1 MDKIKIGLPRAFTY
15 YYFNDLWKIFFK
27 ELNIDFIESPPTNKK
42 IISNGLKYANDEMC
56 LSFKI
61 YLGHIDYLKDK
72 CDYILVP
79 RVDNYGKDNQTCTN
93 FLAAF
98 DIINNLFETKI
109 LDYNI
114 NLEGHIDELDGFL
127 RIGKLLKIS
136 RYNVIKAYNKAI
148 LETYK
153 IKQNKIKKNMA
164 KLENTGVKVLLV
176 SHSYNTYDDY
186 VGKQITTYLE
196 EMGVTIIYSDMFD
209 DKVTNE
215 LSYKLSDTIYFKY
228 SKDIIGSIKLVQD
241 KVDGIVFLSAFPC
254 GLDSLVNE
262 LVMRK
267 ISKPYLNLVM
277 DDVDSLTGI
286 KTRIES
292 FIDILEQRRQRN

>member
-1 MDKIKIGLPRAFTY
+1 MDKVKIGLPRAFTY
-15 YYFNDLWKIFFK
+15 YYFSDLWKIFFK
-27 ELNIDFIESPPTNKK
+27 ELNIDYIESPPTNKE
-42 IISNGLKYANDEMC
+42 IISKGMSRANDEMC

-79 RVDNYGKDNQTCTN
+79 RIDNYGKSNQTCTN

-114 NLEGHIDELDGFL
+114 NLEGNNNELDGFL
-127 RIGKLLKIS
+127 RIGKLLDKS
-136 RYNVIKAYNKAI
+136 RYDVIKAYNKAI
-148 LETYK
+148 LDTYK
-153 IKQNKIKKNMA
+153 IKQNKIKKNIKA
-164 KLENTGVKVLLV
+164 LENDGLKVLLV
-176 SHSYNTYDDY
+176 SHSYNTYDAY
-186 VGKQITTYLE
+186 IGKQITDYLE

-209 DKVTNE
+209 DKETNK
-215 LSYKLSDTIYFKY
+215 LAYKLSDTIYFKY
-228 SKDIIGSIKLVQD
+228 SKDNIGSIKLVQD
-241 KVDGIVFLSAFPC
+241 KIDGIIFLSAFPC

-267 ISKPYLNLVM
+267 INKPYLNLIM
-277 DDVDSLTGI
+277 DESYSLTGI

-292 FIDILEQRRQRN
+292 FVDILEQRRQKN

>member
-27 ELNIDFIESPPTNKK
+27 ELNIDFIESPPTNKE

-114 NLEGHIDELDGFL
+114 NLEGRIDELDGFL

-164 KLENTGVKVLLV
+164 KLENSGVKVLLV
-176 SHSYNTYDDY
+176 SHSYNTYDVY

-228 SKDIIGSIKLVQD
+228 SKDNIGSIKLVQD

>member
-1 MDKIKIGLPRAFTY
+1 MDKVKIGLPRAFTY
-15 YYFNDLWKIFFK
+15 YYFSDLWKIFFK
-27 ELNIDFIESPPTNKK
+27 ELNIDYIESPPTNKE
-42 IISNGLKYANDEMC
+42 IISKGMSRANDEMC

-79 RVDNYGKDNQTCTN
+79 RIDNYGRSNQTCTN

-114 NLEGHIDELDGFL
+114 NLEGNNNELDGFL
-127 RIGKLLKIS
+127 RIGKLLNKS
-136 RYNVIKAYNKAI
+136 RYDVIKAYNKAI
-148 LETYK
+148 LDTYK
-153 IKQNKIKKNMA
+153 IKQNKIKKNIKA
-164 KLENTGVKVLLV
+164 LGNDGLKVLLV
-176 SHSYNTYDDY
+176 SHSYNTYDAY
-186 VGKQITTYLE
+186 IGKQITDYLE

-209 DKVTNE
+209 DKETNK
-215 LSYKLSDTIYFKY
+215 LAYKLSDTIYFKY
-228 SKDIIGSIKLVQD
+228 SKDNIGSIKLVQD
-241 KVDGIVFLSAFPC
+241 KIDGIIFLSAFPC

-267 ISKPYLNLVM
+267 INKPYLNLIM
-277 DDVDSLTGI
+277 DESYSLTGI

-292 FIDILEQRRQRN
+292 FVDILEQRRQKN

>member
-1 MDKIKIGLPRAFTY
+1 MDKVKIGLPRAFTY
-15 YYFNDLWKIFFK
+15 YYFSDLWKIFFK
-27 ELNIDFIESPPTNKK
+27 ELNIDYIESPPTNKE
-42 IISNGLKYANDEMC
+42 IISKGMSRANDEMC

-79 RVDNYGKDNQTCTN
+79 RIDNYGRTNQTCTN

-114 NLEGHIDELDGFL
+114 NLEGNNNELDGFL
-127 RIGKLLKIS
+127 RIGKLLNKS
-136 RYNVIKAYNKAI
+136 RYDVIKAYNKAI
-148 LETYK
+148 LDTYK
-153 IKQNKIKKNMA
+153 IKQNKIKKNINA
-164 KLENTGVKVLLV
+164 LENDDLKVLLV
-176 SHSYNTYDDY
+176 SHSYNTYDAY
-186 VGKQITTYLE
+186 IGKQITDYLE

-209 DKVTNE
+209 DKETNK
-215 LSYKLSDTIYFKY
+215 LAYKLSDTIYFKY
-228 SKDIIGSIKLVQD
+228 SKDNIGSIKLVQD
-241 KVDGIVFLSAFPC
+241 KIDGIIFLSAFPC

-267 ISKPYLNLVM
+267 INKPYLNLIM
-277 DDVDSLTGI
+277 DESYSLTGI

-292 FIDILEQRRQRN
+292 FVDILEQRRQKN

>member
-1 MDKIKIGLPRAFTY
+1 MDKVKIGLPRAFTY
-15 YYFNDLWKIFFK
+15 YYFSDLWKIFFK
-27 ELNIDFIESPPTNKK
+27 ELNIDYIESPPTNKE
-42 IISNGLKYANDEMC
+42 IISKGMSRANDEMC

-79 RVDNYGKDNQTCTN
+79 RIDNYGKSNQTCTN

-114 NLEGHIDELDGFL
+114 NLEGNNNELDGFL
-127 RIGKLLKIS
+127 RIGKLLNKS
-136 RYNVIKAYNKAI
+136 RYDVIKAYNKAI
-148 LETYK
+148 LDTYK
-153 IKQNKIKKNMA
+153 IKQNKIKKNIKA
-164 KLENTGVKVLLV
+164 LENDGLKVLLV
-176 SHSYNTYDDY
+176 SHSYNTYDAY
-186 VGKQITTYLE
+186 IGKQITDYLE

-209 DKVTNE
+209 DKETNK
-215 LSYKLSDTIYFKY
+215 LAYKLSDTIYFKY
-228 SKDIIGSIKLVQD
+228 SKDNIGSIKLVQE
-241 KVDGIVFLSAFPC
+241 KVDGIIFLSAFPC

-267 ISKPYLNLVM
+267 INKPYLNLIM
-277 DDVDSLTGI
+277 DESYSLTGI

-292 FIDILEQRRQRN
+292 FVDILEQRRQKN

>member
-1 MDKIKIGLPRAFTY
+1 MDKVKIGLPRAFTY
-15 YYFNDLWKIFFK
+15 YYFSDLWKIFFK
-27 ELNIDFIESPPTNKK
+27 ELNIDYIESPPTNKE
-42 IISNGLKYANDEMC
+42 IISKGMSRANDEMC

-79 RVDNYGKDNQTCTN
+79 RIDNYGRTNQTCTN

-114 NLEGHIDELDGFL
+114 NLEGNNNELDGFL
-127 RIGKLLKIS
+127 RIGKLLNKS
-136 RYNVIKAYNKAI
+136 RYDVIKAYNKAI
-148 LETYK
+148 LDTYK
-153 IKQNKIKKNMA
+153 IKQNKIKKNINA
-164 KLENTGVKVLLV
+164 LENDGLKVLLV
-176 SHSYNTYDDY
+176 SHSYNTYDAY
-186 VGKQITTYLE
+186 IGKQITDYLE

-209 DKVTNE
+209 DKETNK
-215 LSYKLSDTIYFKY
+215 LAYKLSDTIYFKY
-228 SKDIIGSIKLVQD
+228 SKDNIGSIKLVQD
-241 KVDGIVFLSAFPC
+241 KIDGIIFLSAFPC

-267 ISKPYLNLVM
+267 INKPYLNLIM
-277 DDVDSLTGI
+277 DESYSLTGI

-292 FIDILEQRRQRN
+292 FVDILEQRRQKN

>member
-27 ELNIDFIESPPTNKK
+27 ELNIDFIESPPTNKE

-114 NLEGHIDELDGFL
+114 NLEGRIDELDGFL

-164 KLENTGVKVLLV
+164 KLENSGVKVLLV

-228 SKDIIGSIKLVQD
+228 SKDNIGSIKLVQD

>member
-1 MDKIKIGLPRAFTY
+1 MDKVKIGLPRAFTY
-15 YYFNDLWKIFFK
+15 YYFSDLWKIFFK
-27 ELNIDFIESPPTNKK
+27 ELNIDYIESPPTNKE
-42 IISNGLKYANDEMC
+42 IISKGMSRANDEMC

-79 RVDNYGKDNQTCTN
+79 RIDNYGKSNQTCTN

-114 NLEGHIDELDGFL
+114 NLEGNNNELDGFL
-127 RIGKLLKIS
+127 RIGKLLNKS
-136 RYNVIKAYNKAI
+136 RYDVIKAYNKAI
-148 LETYK
+148 LDTYK
-153 IKQNKIKKNMA
+153 IKQNKIKKNIKA
-164 KLENTGVKVLLV
+164 LENDGLKVLLV
-176 SHSYNTYDDY
+176 SHSYNTYDAY
-186 VGKQITTYLE
+186 IGKQITDYLE

-209 DKVTNE
+209 DKETNK
-215 LSYKLSDTIYFKY
+215 LAYKLSDTIYFKY
-228 SKDIIGSIKLVQD
+228 SKDYIESHKLVQD
-241 KVDGIVFLSAFPC
+241 KIDGIIFLSAFPC

-267 ISKPYLNLVM
+267 INKPYLNLIM
-277 DDVDSLTGI
+277 DESYSLTGI

-292 FIDILEQRRQRN
+292 FVDILEQRRQKN

>member
-1 MDKIKIGLPRAFTY
+1 MSR
-15 YYFNDLWKIFFK
+15 
-27 ELNIDFIESPPTNKK
+27 
-42 IISNGLKYANDEMC
+42 ANDEMC

-79 RVDNYGKDNQTCTN
+79 RIDNYGRSNQTCTN

-114 NLEGHIDELDGFL
+114 NLEGNNNELDGFL
-127 RIGKLLKIS
+127 RIGKLLNKS
-136 RYNVIKAYNKAI
+136 RYDVIKAYNKAI
-148 LETYK
+148 LDTYK
-153 IKQNKIKKNMA
+153 IKQNKIKKNIKA
-164 KLENTGVKVLLV
+164 LENDGLKVLLV
-176 SHSYNTYDDY
+176 SHSYNTYDAY
-186 VGKQITTYLE
+186 IGKQITDYLE

-209 DKVTNE
+209 DKETNK
-215 LSYKLSDTIYFKY
+215 LAYKLSDTIYFKY
-228 SKDIIGSIKLVQD
+228 SKDNIGSIKLVQD
-241 KVDGIVFLSAFPC
+241 KIDGIIFLSAFPC

-267 ISKPYLNLVM
+267 INKPYLNLIM
-277 DDVDSLTGI
+277 DESYSLTGI

-292 FIDILEQRRQRN
+292 FVDILEQRRQKN

>member
-1 MDKIKIGLPRAFTY
+1 MDKVKIGLPRAFTY
-15 YYFNDLWKIFFK
+15 YYFSDLWKIFFK
-27 ELNIDFIESPPTNKK
+27 ELNIDYIESPPTNKE
-42 IISNGLKYANDEMC
+42 IISKGMSRANDEMC

-79 RVDNYGKDNQTCTN
+79 RIDNYGKSNQTCTN

-114 NLEGHIDELDGFL
+114 NLEGNSNELDGFL
-127 RIGKLLKIS
+127 RIGKLLNKSI
-136 RYNVIKAYNKAI
+136 YDVIKAYNKAI
-148 LETYK
+148 LDTYK
-153 IKQNKIKKNMA
+153 IKQNKIKKNIKA
-164 KLENTGVKVLLV
+164 LENDGLKVLLV
-176 SHSYNTYDDY
+176 SHSYNTYDAY
-186 VGKQITTYLE
+186 IGKQITDYLE

-209 DKVTNE
+209 DKETNK
-215 LSYKLSDTIYFKY
+215 LAYKLSDTIYFKY
-228 SKDIIGSIKLVQD
+228 SKDNIGSIKLVQD
-241 KVDGIVFLSAFPC
+241 KIDGIIFLSAFPC

-267 ISKPYLNLVM
+267 INKPYLNLIM
-277 DDVDSLTGI
+277 DESYSLTGI

-292 FIDILEQRRQRN
+292 FVDILEQRRQKN

>member
-1 MDKIKIGLPRAFTY
+1 MDKVKIGLPRAFTY
-15 YYFNDLWKIFFK
+15 YYFSDLWKIFFK
-27 ELNIDFIESPPTNKK
+27 ELNIDYIESPPTNKE
-42 IISNGLKYANDEMC
+42 IISKGMSRANDEMC

-79 RVDNYGKDNQTCTN
+79 RIDNYGKSNQTCTN

-114 NLEGHIDELDGFL
+114 NLEGNNNELDGFL
-127 RIGKLLKIS
+127 RIGKLLNKS
-136 RYNVIKAYNKAI
+136 RYDVIKAYNKAI
-148 LETYK
+148 LDTYK
-153 IKQNKIKKNMA
+153 IKQNKIKKNIKA
-164 KLENTGVKVLLV
+164 LENDGLKVLLV
-176 SHSYNTYDDY
+176 SHSYNTYDAY
-186 VGKQITTYLE
+186 IGKQITDYLE

-209 DKVTNE
+209 DKETNK
-215 LSYKLSDTIYFKY
+215 LAYKLSDTIYFKY
-228 SKDIIGSIKLVQD
+228 SKDNIGSIKLVQD
-241 KVDGIVFLSAFPC
+241 KIDGIIFLSAFPC

-267 ISKPYLNLVM
+267 INKPYLNLIM
-277 DDVDSLTGI
+277 DESYSLTGI

-292 FIDILEQRRQRN
+292 FVDILEQRRQKN

>member
-1 MDKIKIGLPRAFTY
+1 MDKVKIGLPRAFTY
-15 YYFNDLWKIFFK
+15 YYFSDLWKIFFK
-27 ELNIDFIESPPTNKK
+27 ELNIDYIESPPTNKE
-42 IISNGLKYANDEMC
+42 IISKGMSRANDEMC

-79 RVDNYGKDNQTCTN
+79 RIDNYGRTNQTCTN

-114 NLEGHIDELDGFL
+114 NLEGNNNELDGFL
-127 RIGKLLKIS
+127 RIGKLLNKS
-136 RYNVIKAYNKAI
+136 RYDVIKAYNKAI
-148 LETYK
+148 LDTYK
-153 IKQNKIKKNMA
+153 IKQNKIKKNIKA
-164 KLENTGVKVLLV
+164 LENDGLKVLLV
-176 SHSYNTYDDY
+176 SHSYNTYDAY
-186 VGKQITTYLE
+186 IGKQITDYLE

-209 DKVTNE
+209 DKETNK
-215 LSYKLSDTIYFKY
+215 LAYKLSDTIYFKY
-228 SKDIIGSIKLVQD
+228 SKDNIGSIKLVQD
-241 KVDGIVFLSAFPC
+241 KIDGIIFLSAFPC

-267 ISKPYLNLVM
+267 INKPYLNLIM
-277 DDVDSLTGI
+277 DESYSLTGI

-292 FIDILEQRRQRN
+292 FVDILEQRRQKN

>member
-1 MDKIKIGLPRAFTY
+1 MDKVKIGLPRAFTY
-15 YYFNDLWKIFFK
+15 YYFSDLWKIFFK
-27 ELNIDFIESPPTNKK
+27 ELNIDYIESPPTNKEIVSK
-42 IISNGLKYANDEMC
+42 GMSRANDEMC

-79 RVDNYGKDNQTCTN
+79 RIDNYGKSNQTCTN

-114 NLEGHIDELDGFL
+114 NLEGNNNELDGFL
-127 RIGKLLKIS
+127 RIGKLLNKS
-136 RYNVIKAYNKAI
+136 RYDVIKAYNKAI
-148 LETYK
+148 LDTYK
-153 IKQNKIKKNMA
+153 IKQNKIKKNIKA
-164 KLENTGVKVLLV
+164 LENDGLKVLLV
-176 SHSYNTYDDY
+176 SHSYNTYDAY
-186 VGKQITTYLE
+186 IGKQITDYLE
-196 EMGVTIIYSDMFD
+196 EMGLTIIYSDMFD
-209 DKVTNE
+209 DKETNK
-215 LSYKLSDTIYFKY
+215 LAYKLSDTIYFKY
-228 SKDIIGSIKLVQD
+228 SKDNIGSIKLVQD
-241 KVDGIVFLSAFPC
+241 KIDGIIFLSAFPC

-267 ISKPYLNLVM
+267 INKPYLNLIM
-277 DDVDSLTGI
+277 DESYSLTGI

-292 FIDILEQRRQRN
+292 FVDILEQRRQKN

>member
-1 MDKIKIGLPRAFTY
+1 MDKVKIGLPRAFTY
-15 YYFNDLWKIFFK
+15 YYFSDLWKIFFK
-27 ELNIDFIESPPTNKK
+27 ELNIDYIESPPTNKE
-42 IISNGLKYANDEMC
+42 IISKGMSRANDEMC

-79 RVDNYGKDNQTCTN
+79 RIDNYGKSNQTCTN

-114 NLEGHIDELDGFL
+114 NLEGNNNELDGFL
-127 RIGKLLKIS
+127 RIGKLLNKS
-136 RYNVIKAYNKAI
+136 RYDVIKAYNKAI
-148 LETYK
+148 LDTYK
-153 IKQNKIKKNMA
+153 IKQNKIKKNIKA
-164 KLENTGVKVLLV
+164 LENAGLKVLLV
-176 SHSYNTYDDY
+176 SHSYNTYDAY
-186 VGKQITTYLE
+186 IGKQITDYLE

-209 DKVTNE
+209 DKETNK
-215 LSYKLSDTIYFKY
+215 LAYKLSDTIYFKY
-228 SKDIIGSIKLVQD
+228 SKDNIGSIKLVQD
-241 KVDGIVFLSAFPC
+241 KIDGIIFLSAFPC

-267 ISKPYLNLVM
+267 INKPYLNLIM
-277 DDVDSLTGI
+277 DESYSLTGI

-292 FIDILEQRRQRN
+292 FVDILEQRRQKN

>member
-1 MDKIKIGLPRAFTY
+1 MDKVKIGLPRAFTY
-15 YYFNDLWKIFFK
+15 YYFSDLWKIFFK
-27 ELNIDFIESPPTNKK
+27 ELNIDYIESPPTNKE
-42 IISNGLKYANDEMC
+42 IISKGMSRANDEMC

-79 RVDNYGKDNQTCTN
+79 RIDNYGKSNQTCTN

-114 NLEGHIDELDGFL
+114 NLEGNSNELDGFL
-127 RIGKLLKIS
+127 RIGKLLNKS
-136 RYNVIKAYNKAI
+136 RYDVIKAYNKAI
-148 LETYK
+148 LDTYK
-153 IKQNKIKKNMA
+153 IKQNKIKKNIKA
-164 KLENTGVKVLLV
+164 LENDGLKVLLV
-176 SHSYNTYDDY
+176 SHSYNTYDTY
-186 VGKQITTYLE
+186 IGKQITDYLE

-209 DKVTNE
+209 DKETNK
-215 LSYKLSDTIYFKY
+215 LAYKLSDTIYFKY
-228 SKDIIGSIKLVQD
+228 SKDNIGSIKLVQE
-241 KVDGIVFLSAFPC
+241 KIDGIIFLSAFPC

-267 ISKPYLNLVM
+267 INKPYLNLIM
-277 DDVDSLTGI
+277 DESYSLTGI

-292 FIDILEQRRQRN
+292 FVDILEQRRQKN

>member
-1 MDKIKIGLPRAFTY
+1 MDKVKIGLPRAFTY
-15 YYFNDLWKIFFK
+15 YYFSDLWKIFFK
-27 ELNIDFIESPPTNKK
+27 ELNIDYIESPPTNKE
-42 IISNGLKYANDEMC
+42 IISKGMSRANDEMC

-79 RVDNYGKDNQTCTN
+79 RIDNYGSSNQTCTN

-114 NLEGHIDELDGFL
+114 NLEGNNNELDGFL
-127 RIGKLLKIS
+127 RIGKLLNKS
-136 RYNVIKAYNKAI
+136 RYDVIKAYNKAI
-148 LETYK
+148 LDTYK
-153 IKQNKIKKNMA
+153 IKQNKIKKNIKA
-164 KLENTGVKVLLV
+164 LENDGLKVLLV
-176 SHSYNTYDDY
+176 SHSYNTYDAY
-186 VGKQITTYLE
+186 IGKQITDYLE

-209 DKVTNE
+209 DKETNK
-215 LSYKLSDTIYFKY
+215 LAYKLSDTIYFKY
-228 SKDIIGSIKLVQD
+228 SKDNIGSIKLVQE
-241 KVDGIVFLSAFPC
+241 KIDGIIFLSAFPC

-267 ISKPYLNLVM
+267 INKPYLNLIM
-277 DDVDSLTGI
+277 DESYSLTGI

-292 FIDILEQRRQRN
+292 FVDILEQRRQKN

>member
-1 MDKIKIGLPRAFTY
+1 MDKVKIGLPRAFTY
-15 YYFNDLWKIFFK
+15 YYFSDLWKIFFK
-27 ELNIDFIESPPTNKK
+27 ELNIDYIESPPTNKE
-42 IISNGLKYANDEMC
+42 IISKGMSRANDEMC

-79 RVDNYGKDNQTCTN
+79 RIDNYGKSNQTCTN

-114 NLEGHIDELDGFL
+114 NLEGNNNELDGFL
-127 RIGKLLKIS
+127 RIGKLLNKS
-136 RYNVIKAYNKAI
+136 RYDVIKAYNKAI
-148 LETYK
+148 LDTYK
-153 IKQNKIKKNMA
+153 IKQNKIKKNIKA
-164 KLENTGVKVLLV
+164 LENDGLKVLLV
-176 SHSYNTYDDY
+176 SHSYNTYDAY
-186 VGKQITTYLE
+186 IGKQITDYLE

-209 DKVTNE
+209 DKETNK
-215 LSYKLSDTIYFKY
+215 LAYKLSDTIYFKY
-228 SKDIIGSIKLVQD
+228 SKDNIGSIKLVQE
-241 KVDGIVFLSAFPC
+241 KIDGIIFLSAFPC

-267 ISKPYLNLVM
+267 INKPYLNLIM
-277 DDVDSLTGI
+277 DESYSLTGI

-292 FIDILEQRRQRN
+292 FVDILEQRRQKN

>member
-1 MDKIKIGLPRAFTY
+1 MDKVKIGLPRAFTY
-15 YYFNDLWKIFFK
+15 YYFSDLWKIFFK
-27 ELNIDFIESPPTNKK
+27 ELNIDYIESPPTNKE
-42 IISNGLKYANDEMC
+42 IISKGMSRANDEMC

-79 RVDNYGKDNQTCTN
+79 RIDNYGKSNQTCTN

-114 NLEGHIDELDGFL
+114 NLEGNNNELDGFL
-127 RIGKLLKIS
+127 RIGKLLNKS
-136 RYNVIKAYNKAI
+136 RYDVIKAYNKAI
-148 LETYK
+148 LDTYK
-153 IKQNKIKKNMA
+153 IKQNKIKKNIKA
-164 KLENTGVKVLLV
+164 LENDGLKVLLV
-176 SHSYNTYDDY
+176 SHSYNTYDAY
-186 VGKQITTYLE
+186 IGKQITDYLE

-209 DKVTNE
+209 DKETNK
-215 LSYKLSDTIYFKY
+215 LAYKLSDTIYFKY
-228 SKDIIGSIKLVQD
+228 SKDNIGSIKLVQD
-241 KVDGIVFLSAFPC
+241 KIDGIIFLSAFPC

-267 ISKPYLNLVM
+267 INKPYLNLIM
-277 DDVDSLTGI
+277 DESYSLTGI

-292 FIDILEQRRQRN
+292 FVDILEQRRQQS

>member
-1 MDKIKIGLPRAFTY
+1 MDKVKIGLPRAFTY
-15 YYFNDLWKIFFK
+15 YYFSDLWKIFFK
-27 ELNIDFIESPPTNKK
+27 ELNIDYIESPPTNKE
-42 IISNGLKYANDEMC
+42 IISKGMSRANDEMC

-79 RVDNYGKDNQTCTN
+79 RIDNYGKSNQTCTN

-114 NLEGHIDELDGFL
+114 NLEGNNNELDGFL
-127 RIGKLLKIS
+127 RIGKLLNKS
-136 RYNVIKAYNKAI
+136 SYDVIKAYNKAI
-148 LETYK
+148 LDTYK
-153 IKQNKIKKNMA
+153 IKQNKIKKNIKA
-164 KLENTGVKVLLV
+164 LENDGLKVLLV
-176 SHSYNTYDDY
+176 SHSYNTYDAY
-186 VGKQITTYLE
+186 IGKQITDYLE

-209 DKVTNE
+209 DKETNK
-215 LSYKLSDTIYFKY
+215 LAYKLSDTIYFKY
-228 SKDIIGSIKLVQD
+228 SKDNIGSIKLVQD
-241 KVDGIVFLSAFPC
+241 KIDGIIFLSAFPC

-267 ISKPYLNLVM
+267 INKPYLNLIM
-277 DDVDSLTGI
+277 DESYSLTGI

-292 FIDILEQRRQRN
+292 FVDILEQRRQKN

>member
-27 ELNIDFIESPPTNKK
+27 ELNIDFIESPPTNKE

-164 KLENTGVKVLLV
+164 KLENSGVKVLLV

-228 SKDIIGSIKLVQD
+228 SKDNIGSIKLVKD

-292 FIDILEQRRQRN
+292 FVDILEQRRQKN

>member
-1 MDKIKIGLPRAFTY
+1 MDKVKIGLPRAFTY
-15 YYFNDLWKIFFK
+15 YYFSDLWKIFFK
-27 ELNIDFIESPPTNKK
+27 ELNIDYIESPPTNKE
-42 IISNGLKYANDEMC
+42 IISKGMSRANDEMC

-79 RVDNYGKDNQTCTN
+79 RIDNYGKSNQTCTN

-114 NLEGHIDELDGFL
+114 NLEGNNNELDGFL
-127 RIGKLLKIS
+127 RIGKLLNKS
-136 RYNVIKAYNKAI
+136 RYDVIKAYNKAI
-148 LETYK
+148 LDTYK
-153 IKQNKIKKNMA
+153 IKQNKIKKNIRA
-164 KLENTGVKVLLV
+164 LENDGLKVLLV
-176 SHSYNTYDDY
+176 SHSYNTYDAY
-186 VGKQITTYLE
+186 IGKQITDYLE

-209 DKVTNE
+209 DKETNK
-215 LSYKLSDTIYFKY
+215 LAYKLSDTIYFKY
-228 SKDIIGSIKLVQD
+228 SKDNIGSIKLVQD
-241 KVDGIVFLSAFPC
+241 KIDGIIFLSAFPC

-267 ISKPYLNLVM
+267 INKPYLNLIM
-277 DDVDSLTGI
+277 DESYSLTGI

-292 FIDILEQRRQRN
+292 FVDILEQRRQKN

>member
-1 MDKIKIGLPRAFTY
+1 MDKVKIGLPRAFTY
-15 YYFNDLWKIFFK
+15 YYFSDLWKIFFK
-27 ELNIDFIESPPTNKK
+27 ELNIDYIESPPTNKE
-42 IISNGLKYANDEMC
+42 IISKGMSRANDEMC

-79 RVDNYGKDNQTCTN
+79 RIDNYGKSNQTCTN

-114 NLEGHIDELDGFL
+114 NLEGNNNELDGFL
-127 RIGKLLKIS
+127 RIGKLLKKS
-136 RYNVIKAYNKAI
+136 RYDVIKAYNKAI
-148 LETYK
+148 LDTYK
-153 IKQNKIKKNMA
+153 IKQNKIKKNIKA
-164 KLENTGVKVLLV
+164 LENDGLKVLLV
-176 SHSYNTYDDY
+176 SHSYNTYDAY
-186 VGKQITTYLE
+186 IGKQITDYLE

-209 DKVTNE
+209 DKETNK
-215 LSYKLSDTIYFKY
+215 LAYKLSDTIYFKY
-228 SKDIIGSIKLVQD
+228 SKDNIGSIKLVQD
-241 KVDGIVFLSAFPC
+241 KIDGIIFLSAFPC

-267 ISKPYLNLVM
+267 INKPYLNLIM
-277 DDVDSLTGI
+277 DESYSLTGI

-292 FIDILEQRRQRN
+292 FVDILEQRRQKN

>member
-1 MDKIKIGLPRAFTY
+1 MDKVKIGLPCAFTY
-15 YYFNDLWKIFFK
+15 YYFSDLWKIFFK
-27 ELNIDFIESPPTNKK
+27 ELNIDYIESPPTNKE
-42 IISNGLKYANDEMC
+42 IISKGMSRANDEMC

-79 RVDNYGKDNQTCTN
+79 RIDNYGKSNQTCTN

-114 NLEGHIDELDGFL
+114 NLEGNNNELDGFL
-127 RIGKLLKIS
+127 RIGKLLNKS
-136 RYNVIKAYNKAI
+136 RYDVIKAYNKAI
-148 LETYK
+148 LDTYK
-153 IKQNKIKKNMA
+153 IKQNKIKKNIKA
-164 KLENTGVKVLLV
+164 LENDGLKVLLV
-176 SHSYNTYDDY
+176 SHSYNTYDAY
-186 VGKQITTYLE
+186 IGKQITDYLE

-209 DKVTNE
+209 DKETNK
-215 LSYKLSDTIYFKY
+215 LAYKLSDTIYFKY
-228 SKDIIGSIKLVQD
+228 SKDNIGSIKLVQE
-241 KVDGIVFLSAFPC
+241 KVDGIIFLSAFPC

-267 ISKPYLNLVM
+267 INKPYLNLIM
-277 DDVDSLTGI
+277 DESYSLTGI

-292 FIDILEQRRQRN
+292 FVDILEQRRQKN

>member
-1 MDKIKIGLPRAFTY
+1 MDKVKIGLPRAFTY
-15 YYFNDLWKIFFK
+15 YYFSDLWKIFFK
-27 ELNIDFIESPPTNKK
+27 ELNIDYIESPPTNKE
-42 IISNGLKYANDEMC
+42 IISKGMSRANDEMC

-79 RVDNYGKDNQTCTN
+79 RIDNYGRSNQTCTN

-114 NLEGHIDELDGFL
+114 NLEGNNNELDGFL
-127 RIGKLLKIS
+127 RIGKLLNKS
-136 RYNVIKAYNKAI
+136 RYDVIKAYNKAI
-148 LETYK
+148 LDTYK
-153 IKQNKIKKNMA
+153 IKQNKIKKNIKA
-164 KLENTGVKVLLV
+164 LENDGLKVLLV
-176 SHSYNTYDDY
+176 SHSYNTYDAY
-186 VGKQITTYLE
+186 IGKQITDYLE

-209 DKVTNE
+209 DKETNK
-215 LSYKLSDTIYFKY
+215 LAYKLSDTIYFKY
-228 SKDIIGSIKLVQD
+228 SKDNIGSIKLVQD
-241 KVDGIVFLSAFPC
+241 KIDGIIFLSAFPC

-267 ISKPYLNLVM
+267 INKPYLNLIM
-277 DDVDSLTGI
+277 DESYSLTGI

-292 FIDILEQRRQRN
+292 FVDILEQRRQKN

>member
-1 MDKIKIGLPRAFTY
+1 MDKVKIGLPRAFTY
-15 YYFNDLWKIFFK
+15 YYFSDLWKIFFK
-27 ELNIDFIESPPTNKK
+27 ELNIDYIESPPTNKE
-42 IISNGLKYANDEMC
+42 IISKGMSRANDEMC

-79 RVDNYGKDNQTCTN
+79 RIDNYGKSNQTCTN

-114 NLEGHIDELDGFL
+114 NLEGNSNELDGFL
-127 RIGKLLKIS
+127 RIGKLLNKS
-136 RYNVIKAYNKAI
+136 RYDVIKAYNKAI
-148 LETYK
+148 LDTYK
-153 IKQNKIKKNMA
+153 IKQNKIKKNIKA
-164 KLENTGVKVLLV
+164 LENDGLKVLLV
-176 SHSYNTYDDY
+176 SHSYNTYDAY
-186 VGKQITTYLE
+186 IGKQITDYLE

-209 DKVTNE
+209 DKETNK
-215 LSYKLSDTIYFKY
+215 LAYKLSDTIYFKY
-228 SKDIIGSIKLVQD
+228 SKDNIGSIKLVQD
-241 KVDGIVFLSAFPC
+241 KIDGIIFLSAFPC

-267 ISKPYLNLVM
+267 INKPYLNLIM
-277 DDVDSLTGI
+277 DESYSLTGI

-292 FIDILEQRRQRN
+292 FVDILEQRRQKN

>member
-1 MDKIKIGLPRAFTY
+1 MDKVKIGLPRAFTY
-15 YYFNDLWKIFFK
+15 YYFSDLWKIFFK
-27 ELNIDFIESPPTNKK
+27 ELNIDYIESPPTNKE
-42 IISNGLKYANDEMC
+42 IISKGMSRANDEMC

-79 RVDNYGKDNQTCTN
+79 RIDNYGRTNQTCTN

-114 NLEGHIDELDGFL
+114 NLEGNNNELDGFL
-127 RIGKLLKIS
+127 RIGKLLNKS
-136 RYNVIKAYNKAI
+136 RYDVIKAYNKAI
-148 LETYK
+148 LDTYK
-153 IKQNKIKKNMA
+153 IKQNKIKKNINA
-164 KLENTGVKVLLV
+164 LENDDLKVLLV
-176 SHSYNTYDDY
+176 SHSYNTYDAY
-186 VGKQITTYLE
+186 IGKQITDYLE

-209 DKVTNE
+209 DKETNK
-215 LSYKLSDTIYFKY
+215 LAYKLSDTIYFKY
-228 SKDIIGSIKLVQD
+228 SKDNIGSIKLVQD
-241 KVDGIVFLSAFPC
+241 KIDGIIFLSAFPC

-267 ISKPYLNLVM
+267 INKTYLNLIM
-277 DDVDSLTGI
+277 DESYSLTGI

-292 FIDILEQRRQRN
+292 FVDILEQRRQKN

>member
-1 MDKIKIGLPRAFTY
+1 MDKVKIGLPRAFTY
-15 YYFNDLWKIFFK
+15 YYFSDLWKIFFK
-27 ELNIDFIESPPTNKK
+27 ELNIDYIESPPTNKE
-42 IISNGLKYANDEMC
+42 IISKGMSRANDEMC

-79 RVDNYGKDNQTCTN
+79 RIDNYGRSNQTCTN

-114 NLEGHIDELDGFL
+114 NLEGNNNELDGFL
-127 RIGKLLKIS
+127 RIGKLLDKS
-136 RYNVIKAYNKAI
+136 RYDVIKAYNKAI
-148 LETYK
+148 LDTYK
-153 IKQNKIKKNMA
+153 IKQNKIKKNIKA
-164 KLENTGVKVLLV
+164 LENDGLKVLLV
-176 SHSYNTYDDY
+176 SHSYNTYDAY
-186 VGKQITTYLE
+186 IGKQITDYLE

-209 DKVTNE
+209 DKETNK
-215 LSYKLSDTIYFKY
+215 LAYKLSDTIYFKY
-228 SKDIIGSIKLVQD
+228 SKDNIGSIKLVQD
-241 KVDGIVFLSAFPC
+241 KIDGIIFLSAFPC

-267 ISKPYLNLVM
+267 INKPYLNLIM
-277 DDVDSLTGI
+277 DESYSLTGI

-292 FIDILEQRRQRN
+292 FVDILEQRRQKN